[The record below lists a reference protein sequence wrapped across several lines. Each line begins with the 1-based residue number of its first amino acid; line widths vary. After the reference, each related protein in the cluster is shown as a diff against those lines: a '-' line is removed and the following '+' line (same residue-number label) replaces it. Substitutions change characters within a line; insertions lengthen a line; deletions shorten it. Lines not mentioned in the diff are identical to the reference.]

1 MTRRD
6 TAIASAYRFL
16 RLRAQRTDADP
27 PPRPPPVSPPPPA
40 PRPAWQPRHERM
52 PIAREQLDAL
62 RARAIAN
69 GDQFFARVCERALRG
84 NPDAVNACK
93 AAVYGLA

>member
-16 RLRAQRTDADP
+16 RLRAERADDLP
-27 PPRPPPVSPPPPA
+27 PPPPPA
-40 PRPAWQPRHERM
+40 PPPPPPPRPAWQPRHERM
-52 PIAREQLDAL
+52 PISPKQIEQLRRRAL
-62 RARAIAN
+62 AD

-84 NPDAVNACK
+84 NSDACK